1 MKLSSRMKA
10 ILYRLGNMKKWL
22 VFLLLPV
29 LTILIFPDVK
39 SQETG
44 TLTLSL
50 SDAISI
56 GLENNYQV
64 RISREELKIAQNNNT
79 PGAAG
84 RYPSLDFTA
93 TQRNSFNNSESM
105 TVPDDR
111 DKLTT
116 NYLSPAVALNW
127 TIFDGFRVNITRDK
141 LQSLEELSE
150 GLSAMVIENTVQ
162 SIILAYY
169 NVLLQTEKLHV
180 FEEVK
185 ALSGDRLEYME
196 VKKQFGSAVT
206 YDVLQANDAFLSD
219 SVNYLS
225 QELNLKNATLLLKL
239 LLALDETINFQLTD
253 EFSVQV
259 NDYAL
264 DTLLNRM
271 LDNNKNL
278 RNQYVNQKILEYSTS
293 LAKGQKYPGL
303 YLGAG
308 ADYANTRL
316 KYSGEDPNSR
326 YSFGY
331 YANFTLSFNL
341 FNGGATRRAVQNA
354 LISEDIGVITV
365 SEMTKALTNQLVNQF
380 DLFGI
385 RKQLLMV
392 AEVSQESTG
401 LNLQIS
407 EDKFKSGAIN
417 SFNFRDI
424 QLRYLNASIRR
435 LEAIYNLIDTETEL
449 LRLTG
454 GIVSED

>member
-1 MKLSSRMKA
+1 
-10 ILYRLGNMKKWL
+10 
-22 VFLLLPV
+22 
-29 LTILIFPDVK
+29 
-39 SQETG
+39 
-44 TLTLSL
+44 
-50 SDAISI
+50 
-56 GLENNYQV
+56 
-64 RISREELKIAQNNNT
+64 
-79 PGAAG
+79 
-84 RYPSLDFTA
+84 
-93 TQRNSFNNSESM
+93 
-105 TVPDDR
+105 
-111 DKLTT
+111 
-116 NYLSPAVALNW
+116 
-127 TIFDGFRVNITRDK
+127 
-141 LQSLEELSE
+141 
-150 GLSAMVIENTVQ
+150 MVIENTVQ

-169 NVLLQTEKLHV
+169 NVLLQNEKLHV

-196 VKKQFGSAVT
+196 VKQQFGSAVT

-219 SVNYLS
+219 SVNYLT

-239 LLALDETINFQLTD
+239 LLAMDGTISFKLTD
-253 EFSVQV
+253 EFSVLL

-264 DTLLNRM
+264 DTLLNKM

-293 LAKGQKYPGL
+293 LAKSQKYPGL

-316 KYSGEDPNSR
+316 KYSGADPNSR

-365 SEMTKALTNQLVNQF
+365 SEMTKALTNQMINQF

-454 GIVSED
+454 GIISEE